1 MQSECQIRPARVGDA
16 KRIFS
21 LIREHADV
29 LVVRSMA
36 NVVEHLDRF
45 LVAVSPE
52 GEVVGTIAYEILA
65 EIGET
70 ERTSAELQSVCVAES
85 QRGHGLGRRLV
96 KAQLDRLDSIGIRQ
110 TIVLTFE
117 TEFFRRLGFFP
128 ADKHSLM
135 HKLYRGC
142 LNCSKHESPFTCPEV
157 AMVRMSE
164 ES

>member
-1 MQSECQIRPARVGDA
+1 MSSECQIRAAKIGDA
-16 KRIFS
+16 KQIFA
-21 LIREHADV
+21 LIRDHADV

-52 GEVVGTIAYEILA
+52 GEVVGAVAYEILA

-85 QRGHGLGRRLV
+85 HRGHGLGRRLV
-96 KAQLDRLDSIGIRQ
+96 QAQLDRLDSIGIRH

-117 TEFFRRLGFFP
+117 TEFFRRLGFAP
-128 ADKHSLM
+128 ADKHTLM

-142 LNCSKHESPFTCPEV
+142 INCSKHESPFTCPEV
-157 AMVRMSE
+157 AMVRMTEAS
-164 ES
+164 